1 MTSDETKETRVTS
14 RTDFRDDFPGRNEVH
29 LSWVGDT
36 ATTMNVVWKTPD
48 ASSALGA
55 RIREAGAAD
64 WNNVDTTVRATVE
77 TGAVREAA
85 FTGLRPQERYEYA
98 VEIAA
103 DDWTEPREFA
113 TAAPALERFAFN
125 AAFVADTGLLGRRD
139 GLTNGTERVID
150 GIAKY
155 RPLLT
160 LEGGDFAYFD
170 TDRRFE
176 YLEDA
181 IDYFFNQMEPAFS
194 VAPVQPTWGNHEF
207 MYVLQEKIE
216 PWLDRFAV
224 PAGPE
229 GLHCYSFDVG
239 HVHFVALNAWEM
251 WGEIPQE
258 RIDWM
263 IADIEDAQRR
273 GFEWVIPYMHVAP
286 FADGTN
292 HPSNLELRA
301 QLGPVFEKLG
311 IRVAMT
317 THDQAYER
325 TFPLRDVPATNTP
338 TTLALTDYEPGE
350 GTVWVKVSPGGKM
363 SNINKSFSTFAH
375 ETAPEWTAV
384 RSRTHH
390 CWAQLEFAEDG
401 SLTIRVAG
409 VPADPS
415 EEEVVLDELR
425 FTAARA

>member
-1 MTSDETKETRVTS
+1 MTDTTKEPRVLN
-14 RTDFRDDFPGRNEVH
+14 RADFRDDFADRNEVH
-29 LSWVGDT
+29 LSWVGDS
-36 ATTMNVVWKTPD
+36 ATTMNVVWKTSD
-48 ASSALGA
+48 AATALGA
-55 RIREAGAAD
+55 RIRETGAAE
-64 WNNVDTTVRATVE
+64 WQPVDSTVRTVVE

-85 FTGLRPQERYEYA
+85 FTELNPQGDYEYS

-103 DDWTEPREFA
+103 GAWTEAREFA
-113 TAAPALERFAFN
+113 TAAPALQRFAFN
-125 AAFVADTGLLGRRD
+125 VAFVADTGLVGRRD
-139 GLTNGTERVID
+139 GLTNGTARVIQS
-150 GIAKY
+150 IADY
-155 RPLLT
+155 RPLVT
-160 LEGGDFAYFD
+160 LEGGDFAYYD

-194 VAPVQPTWGNHEF
+194 VAPVQPTWGNHELMPF
-207 MYVLQEKIE
+207 LQERIE
-216 PWLDRFAV
+216 PWLDRFAT
-224 PAGPE
+224 PDGRDDI
-229 GLHCYSFDVG
+229 HCYSFDVG
-239 HVHFVALNAWEM
+239 HVHFVALSAWEM
-251 WGEIPQE
+251 WEAIPQA

-301 QLGPVFEKLG
+301 QLGPVFERLG
-311 IRVAMT
+311 IRVVLT

-338 TTLALTDYEPGE
+338 TTQALSGYGEGE

-363 SNINKSFSTFAH
+363 SNINKSFSTFAN
-375 ETAPEWTAV
+375 ETAPAWTAV

-390 CWAQLEFAEDG
+390 CWAKLEFADDG
-401 SLTIRVAG
+401 SLTIRIAG
-409 VPADPS
+409 ISGDPA
-415 EEEVVLDELR
+415 EEEVVLDELKL
-425 FTAARA
+425 FAAGS